1 MTFADVKRIMKKH
14 DIWDENYSIEEDKPL
29 AEVALC
35 LDRIKDKY
43 RFYIVER
50 DVIYKQYLFDT
61 EAAACKIFLKEMAL
75 DNPELEK
82 YLMED

>member
-1 MTFADVKRIMKKH
+1 MLFWRRFENDICRRKKNNEKKY

-50 DVIYKQYLFDT
+50 MLFISNT
-61 EAAACKIFLKEMAL
+61 CSIRKMLHV
-75 DNPELEK
+75 K
-82 YLMED
+82 YS